1 MVFSVVVTAWTR
13 DCCGEIAWQMALERA
28 AANRCED
35 GCRCRV
41 ACTGGCVWRRSL
53 VSRGDVRFHSTFA
66 NVGHLCGAHVAQ
78 QVRNRI
84 WS

>member
-1 MVFSVVVTAWTR
+1 MANGGGEVSGEPAWR
-13 DCCGEIAWQMALERA
+13 RLQ
-28 AANRCED
+28 
-35 GCRCRV
+35 V
-41 ACTGGCVWRRSL
+41 PGGVCVWRRSL

-66 NVGHLCGAHVAQ
+66 NVPRIRGAGVAQ

>member
-1 MVFSVVVTAWTR
+1 MA
-13 DCCGEIAWQMALERA
+13 DGAGEGSGEPVWRRLQ
-28 AANRCED
+28 
-35 GCRCRV
+35 V
-41 ACTGGCVWRRSL
+41 ACTGGWVWRRSL

-66 NVGHLCGAHVAQ
+66 NVGRIRGAGVAQ